1 MKQDI
6 SINYTF
12 SSNIIDPEYTDENS
26 FTKDIYFD
34 IFLND
39 EFGQNLLKI
48 GNGHLQLI
56 DLESHKELYM
66 CEETPVYF
74 CEIADSS
81 TEFLEL
87 FQAIFLKECVIDGDS
102 ADYSYFKKSVIRI
115 LNLNHFNLNFINL
128 SRLEIN
134 EDYQNKKIGSSVIKQ
149 LKKDFSYF
157 GSFISAKPYPLE
169 FEGKFGKEDFS
180 EEEYNIKQKKVNSFY
195 AKNGFKKVDK
205 SNIYICRV

>member
-26 FTKDIYFD
+26 FTKDIYFN

-39 EFGQNLLKI
+39 EFGQDLLKI

-56 DLESHKELYM
+56 DLESHNELYI
-66 CEETPVYF
+66 CEETSVFF

-87 FQAIFLKECVIDGDS
+87 FQALFLNERVFYGDS
-102 ADYSYFKKSVIRI
+102 VDWSDFRKSVTRI
-115 LNLNHFNLNFINL
+115 LKINYLSSNFINL

-134 EDYQNKKIGSSVIKQ
+134 KEYQNKKIGSSVVKQ
-149 LKKDFSYF
+149 LKKDFCYF
-157 GSFISAKPYPLE
+157 GNFISTKPFPLE
-169 FEGKFGKEDFS
+169 FEGEFDKEDYS
-180 EEEYNIKQKKVNSFY
+180 DEEFNLKQKKVNNFY
-195 AKNGFKKVDK
+195 KKNGFKKVDK
-205 SNIYICRV
+205 SNIYICRI